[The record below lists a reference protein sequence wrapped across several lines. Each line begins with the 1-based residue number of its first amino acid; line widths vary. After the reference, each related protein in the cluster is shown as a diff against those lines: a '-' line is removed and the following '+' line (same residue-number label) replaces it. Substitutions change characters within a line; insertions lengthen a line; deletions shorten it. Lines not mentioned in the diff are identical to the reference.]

1 MVAEGVAER
10 GVDAVEP
17 LLRLLGELHAPGPQL
32 VERRV
37 AVVGLEGAEAEVAAG
52 DHAAQLPG
60 DRLLDRRRLGHDQ
73 HHRQVGA
80 ARRVDGE
87 PAEAVHLPVDP
98 DLEAE
103 DVDVEA
109 LGLVEVED
117 VEADQRES
125 RDHGCPA

>member
-1 MVAEGVAER
+1 VVAEGIAER

-17 LLRLLGELHAPGPQL
+17 LLRLLDELDALGLQL
-32 VERRV
+32 VVRRP
-37 AVVGLEGAEAEVAAG
+37 AVVGLERAEAQVPAG

-60 DRLLDRRRLGHDQ
+60 DRLLDHRRLGHDK
-73 HHRQVGA
+73 HHRQLRA

-87 PAEAVHLPVDP
+87 PAEPVHLPVDP

-117 VEADQRES
+117 VEADQREP